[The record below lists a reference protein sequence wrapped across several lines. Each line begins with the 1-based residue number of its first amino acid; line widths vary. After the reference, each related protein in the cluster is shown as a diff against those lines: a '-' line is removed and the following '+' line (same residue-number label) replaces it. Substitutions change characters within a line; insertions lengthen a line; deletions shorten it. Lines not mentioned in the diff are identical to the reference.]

1 MNILR
6 TALALSLLSTSTA
19 YAQTAPAPAPT
30 PAATPAP
37 TGPQGM
43 VDNPCEGV
51 PPIPPALVDYVRN
64 MFKPGQTGPAPAP
77 TAAALAEVNAYRTAQ
92 AEHAKVDFPNLC
104 YYRADNAKLL
114 AGPASG
120 HTVVFMGDSITQT
133 WGLADEPF
141 FTNGIVDRG
150 ISGQTTPQMVLR
162 FMADVVALHP
172 QVVHIMA
179 GTNDLAGN
187 TGANSPQ
194 DYKNNIMTMVALAKA
209 NGIRVI
215 LASIPPTAGF
225 TWKPDVKPTNLRA
238 LNAWLKDY
246 AAKEG
251 LVFVDYV
258 SVLQTPEGALKP
270 EFTADGVHPNYKG
283 FMAMEPLTRAAL
295 AKAMKKR

>member
-1 MNILR
+1 MTLLR
-6 TALALSLLSTSTA
+6 AALALSLLSASTA
-19 YAQTAPAPAPT
+19 YAQTTPAPAPA
-30 PAATPAP
+30 
-37 TGPQGM
+37 GPQGM

-51 PPIPPALVDYVRN
+51 PPIPASVVAYVRE
-64 MFKPGQTGPAPAP
+64 MFKPGRTGPMPAIP
-77 TAAALAEVNAYRTAQ
+77 PEYAAYRAAQ
-92 AEHAKVDFPNLC
+92 AEHAKVDFGNLC
-104 YYRADNAKLL
+104 YYRADNARLL

-120 HTVVFMGDSITQT
+120 HKIVFMGDSITQT
-133 WGLADEPF
+133 WGLADESF

-209 NGIRVI
+209 NGIKVI

-225 TWKPDVKPTNLRA
+225 TWKPDVKPLNLRP

-270 EFTADGVHPNYKG
+270 EFTADGVHPNHAG

-295 AKAMKKR
+295 AKAMKSKR